1 MYGLLIEVI
10 KGSFVDLVSA
20 DSLSLAQC
28 MSCTGTRWTRR
39 RSFRRVR
46 KWFSQTSCEISAVG
60 DFGYLGRTLDAGH
73 TYPARTEEWEV
84 DLELRTVATSRQGVP
99 ACGMKGD

>member
-1 MYGLLIEVI
+1 
-10 KGSFVDLVSA
+10 
-20 DSLSLAQC
+20 
-28 MSCTGTRWTRR
+28 
-39 RSFRRVR
+39 
-46 KWFSQTSCEISAVG
+46 VG

>member
-1 MYGLLIEVI
+1 M
-10 KGSFVDLVSA
+10 
-20 DSLSLAQC
+20 
-28 MSCTGTRWTRR
+28 
-39 RSFRRVR
+39 
-46 KWFSQTSCEISAVG
+46 SAVG

-99 ACGMKGD
+99 ACALHERGLTTVVYTVVWRNSVV